1 MNAKVMQMASFVV
14 VQVVFEEDM
23 PGSLERVAKDI
34 ARILEE
40 ALRKEG
46 YFDFKV
52 QLRDYFYTTP

>member
-1 MNAKVMQMASFVV
+1 MASFVV
-14 VQVVFEEDM
+14 VVVQVVFNDAVTE
-23 PGSLERVAKDI
+23 GKCLERIAKDV

-46 YFDFKV
+46 YFGFKV